1 MQIINEGHIS
11 NSLNRAL
18 EQNHRGDFALLMAM
32 LDENVCENAQFKIAK
47 DQQQAFES
55 DEAYLKAQLG
65 VVHQFKTSADDAAY
79 ESALDQSYALNFA
92 GLAMNKLVACLNPP
106 ALSQFNDKSKID
118 QHVIDNL
125 SIHARN
131 RLFALQ
137 QDTEQAASVKTDP
150 TLLYDILQAV

>member
-18 EQNHRGDFALLMAM
+18 EQNHRGDFALLLAM

-47 DQQQAFES
+47 QQQQAFES
-55 DEAYLKAQLG
+55 DEAYLKQQLG
-65 VVHQFKTSADDAAY
+65 VVHQYKVAADDAAF

-106 ALSQFNDKSKID
+106 ALSQFNDKAKVD

-125 SIHARN
+125 SLHARN

-137 QDTEQAASVKTDP
+137 QAADEQQPTQTDP